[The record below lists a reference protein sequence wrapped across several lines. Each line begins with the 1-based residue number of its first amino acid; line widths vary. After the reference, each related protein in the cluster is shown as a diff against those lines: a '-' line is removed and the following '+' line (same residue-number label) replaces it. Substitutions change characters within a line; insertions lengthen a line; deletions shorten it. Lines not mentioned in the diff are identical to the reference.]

1 MYFLYSLLFTF
12 GLILTAPYYLWR
24 LRSRSGGMKGGAG
37 WRERIGLLPSEPR
50 HAPAGGGPSPEPG
63 SIWVHAVS
71 VGETLAVVP
80 LVKELQRLYPD
91 RKIFL
96 SHVTPAGRQASESKL
111 PGVAGRFYLPLDWRW
126 AADNAVERVR
136 PALLVIVETELW
148 PNLLRSAHLS
158 GAKVALVNAR
168 LSERSFRGYRLV
180 RPFMKCVLE
189 NIDWIGAQTASDAE
203 RFRALGAKPE
213 RVEITGN
220 VKFDAAKDPSSAT
233 PHVILSTAKDL
244 FHFPKGREK
253 VLSVRSDV
261 TPAKAGARF
270 PNPESRTP
278 IFVAASTM
286 PGEETLLLPAWRA
299 IRRKYPHALLILAPR
314 HPARFDQV
322 AQLLAANGLS
332 FVRRTALQDGHS
344 REEPA
349 PANAEGGNPSAK
361 RSEPGTAQEIEILL
375 LDTIGELAG
384 IFSLA
389 DLVFMGGSLVPT
401 GGHNLLEPA
410 FWGKP
415 ILFGPHMENFRDVS
429 SLFLNAGAAMRVRDA
444 SELGATA
451 LELLTDEPR
460 RTKLGQA
467 AKEVLERQTGATGR
481 ILNRLRPWLAK
492 EKLVIV

>member
-24 LRSRSGGMKGGAG
+24 LRGNLRGGAG
-37 WRERIGLLPSEPR
+37 WRERLGLLPTEPR
-50 HAPAGGGPSPEPG
+50 IPNPESRTPNPEPG

-80 LVKELQRLYPD
+80 LVEELQRLHPD

-96 SHVTPAGRQASESKL
+96 SHVTPAGSQASESKL
-111 PGVAGRFYLPLDWRW
+111 PGVAGRFFLPLDWRW

-148 PNLLRSAHLS
+148 PNLLRSAHQS

-168 LSERSFRGYRLV
+168 LSERSFRGYRLA
-180 RPFMKCVLE
+180 RPFMKRVLE

-203 RFRALGAKPE
+203 RFRALGAKAE

-220 VKFDAAKDPSSAT
+220 VKFDAALGSGLGVRVSGLENKD
-233 PHVILSTAKDL
+233 TAL
-244 FHFPKGREK
+244 RI
-253 VLSVRSDV
+253 
-261 TPAKAGARF
+261 
-270 PNPESRTP
+270 PNPESRSP
-278 IFVAASTM
+278 VFIAASTM
-286 PGEETLLLPAWRA
+286 PGEESLLLPSWRA
-299 IRRKYPHALLILAPR
+299 IRQKFPQALMILAPR

-322 AQLLAANGLS
+322 AQFLEANGLS
-332 FVRRTALQDGHS
+332 FVRRTALQDRHS
-344 REEPA
+344 R
-349 PANAEGGNPSAK
+349 EGGNPAATSPA
-361 RSEPGTAQEIEILL
+361 PGNLQDSEILL

-415 ILFGPHMENFRDVS
+415 ILFGPHMENFQDMS
-429 SLFLNAGAAMRVRDA
+429 SLFLNAGAAVQIRDA
-444 SELGATA
+444 AELGAVA
-451 LELLTDEPR
+451 LELLSDEPR
-460 RTKLGQA
+460 RAKLGKA
-467 AKEVLERQTGATGR
+467 AKEVLEREAGATGR
-481 ILNRLRPWLAK
+481 ILNRLRPWLA
-492 EKLVIV
+492 EANLVIV

>member
-37 WRERIGLLPSEPR
+37 WRERLGLLSFVPGDGK
-50 HAPAGGGPSPEPG
+50 PATGNRQPETAPG

-148 PNLLRSAHLS
+148 PNLLRSAHQS

-168 LSERSFRGYRLV
+168 LSERSFRGYRLA
-180 RPFMKCVLE
+180 RPFMKRVLE

-220 VKFDAAKDPSSAT
+220 VKFDAALGSG
-233 PHVILSTAKDL
+233 L
-244 FHFPKGREK
+244 G
-253 VLSVRSDV
+253 VR
-261 TPAKAGARF
+261 
-270 PNPESRTP
+270 
-278 IFVAASTM
+278 
-286 PGEETLLLPAWRA
+286 
-299 IRRKYPHALLILAPR
+299 
-314 HPARFDQV
+314 
-322 AQLLAANGLS
+322 
-332 FVRRTALQDGHS
+332 
-344 REEPA
+344 
-349 PANAEGGNPSAK
+349 
-361 RSEPGTAQEIEILL
+361 
-375 LDTIGELAG
+375 
-384 IFSLA
+384 
-389 DLVFMGGSLVPT
+389 GS
-401 GGHNLLEPA
+401 
-410 FWGKP
+410 
-415 ILFGPHMENFRDVS
+415 
-429 SLFLNAGAAMRVRDA
+429 
-444 SELGATA
+444 
-451 LELLTDEPR
+451 
-460 RTKLGQA
+460 
-467 AKEVLERQTGATGR
+467 
-481 ILNRLRPWLAK
+481 
-492 EKLVIV
+492 